1 MSNKKRFNKLKH
13 KSSYVNLEYEDIL
26 DEFNKAR
33 IECVNAMSR
42 FCEEM
47 NRVSP
52 IVEDNEMKDKLNNE
66 DISEEDR
73 EIFESNELK
82 SLYRKITQKCHPDVL
97 GDDFTK
103 EMEKLY
109 ISATEA
115 KENCD
120 ISILLNIAADLGVDG
135 GDLSDAQL
143 DHLENNIYTKEEKME
158 EMKNHFMYK
167 WFKSDPST
175 RELIFWQVCPPV
187 NPASAEGTE
196 GE

>member
-1 MSNKKRFNKLKH
+1 
-13 KSSYVNLEYEDIL
+13 
-26 DEFNKAR
+26 
-33 IECVNAMSR
+33 
-42 FCEEM
+42 
-47 NRVSP
+47 
-52 IVEDNEMKDKLNNE
+52 
-66 DISEEDR
+66 
-73 EIFESNELK
+73 
-82 SLYRKITQKCHPDVL
+82 
-97 GDDFTK
+97 
-103 EMEKLY
+103 MEKLY